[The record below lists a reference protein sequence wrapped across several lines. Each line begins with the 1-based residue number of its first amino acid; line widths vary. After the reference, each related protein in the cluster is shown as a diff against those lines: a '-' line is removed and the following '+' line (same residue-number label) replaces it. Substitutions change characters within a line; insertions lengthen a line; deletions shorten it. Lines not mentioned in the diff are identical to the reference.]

1 MLKKLLNIPR
11 LIFAL
16 AAFALAMPN
25 GANAQQSFVLP
36 DGTSATG
43 HLNAGGPPPVG
54 TGCTIAAL
62 STDAAGTCTTTAAA
76 GTIVFARAFATTAP
90 RCVVVDATATPL
102 IVYTTTTTQ
111 ITLTTVTS
119 GHVLY
124 WVCFG
129 AQGG

>member
-11 LIFAL
+11 LLFAL
-16 AAFALAMPN
+16 AALALAMPID
-25 GANAQQSFVLP
+25 AKAQGFLLP
-36 DGTSATG
+36 DGSTALG
-43 HLNAGGPPPVG
+43 HLNASGPPPVG

-62 STDAAGTCTTTAAA
+62 STDAAGTCTTSAAS
-76 GTIVFARAFATTAP
+76 GTIVFARAFTVAP

-102 IVYTTTTTQ
+102 AVYTTTTTQ

-119 GHVLY
+119 AHVLY

-129 AQGG
+129 TQGG